1 MASRLRREKDESNGV
16 VTRFVSGFHIISLM
30 HWINLILLQIAAT
43 LSLPD
48 PQRARTFFNQL
59 MTVRRIDRFPG
70 ESAEMRH
77 HSFTVIAA
85 QEMRNASERE

>member
-1 MASRLRREKDESNGV
+1 MAPRLRREKDESSGV

-48 PQRARTFFNQL
+48 PQRNEH
-59 MTVRRIDRFPG
+59 VRFSI
-70 ESAEMRH
+70 S
-77 HSFTVIAA
+77 
-85 QEMRNASERE
+85 